1 MGIADDIKG
10 LTNEVVFSYESRISE
25 VGIIIDNT
33 YRILEEF
40 KTKRNEMSNQLKEN
54 LAKEGSLRKK
64 DFDSMMVEILSRQ
77 DEREKQVKG
86 LLRTFLEE
94 QKEAAQTIKK
104 NLAEGEKVRI
114 IDFKKILQDIQA
126 RQKGGENEVNMML
139 KEFQKEHKEMAES
152 LRTILDKGEAIRIK
166 DFKEMIKNIRSRQ
179 IERIN
184 EVREKL
190 DEFRKERQ
198 EFRKERQEMAS
209 EWQKLTIAMAKK
221 RADSLKG
228 GESREKEEITNG

>member
-1 MGIADDIKG
+1 MGIADDMKK
-10 LTNEVVFSYESRISE
+10 LTKEVVFSYESRISE

-77 DEREKQVKG
+77 DEREKQVKD

-104 NLAEGEKVRI
+104 NLSEGEKVRI
-114 IDFKKILQDIQA
+114 NDFKKILQDIQA

-152 LRTILDKGEAIRIK
+152 LRTLLDKGEAIRAN

-179 IERIN
+179 IERTN

-198 EFRKERQEMAS
+198 KMAS

-228 GESREKEEITNG
+228 GESREKEEITNS

>member
-10 LTNEVVFSYESRISE
+10 LTEEVVFSYESRISE

-77 DEREKQVKG
+77 DEREKQVKD

-114 IDFKKILQDIQA
+114 NDFKKILQDIQA

-152 LRTILDKGEAIRIK
+152 LRTLLDKGEAIRAN

-179 IERIN
+179 IERTN

-198 EFRKERQEMAS
+198 EMAS
-209 EWQKLTIAMAKK
+209 KWHKLTIAMAKK

-228 GESREKEEITNG
+228 GESREKEEITNS

>member
-1 MGIADDIKG
+1 MGIADDIKK

-64 DFDSMMVEILSRQ
+64 DFDSMMEEILSRQ
-77 DEREKQVKG
+77 DEREKQVKD

-114 IDFKKILQDIQA
+114 TDFKKILQDIQA
-126 RQKGGENEVNMML
+126 RQKARENKVSIALMT
-139 KEFQKEHKEMAES
+139 FQKEYKEVAES
-152 LRTILDKGEAIRIK
+152 LHNLLDKGEAIRIK
-166 DFKEMIKNIRSRQ
+166 DFKEMVKNIRSRQ
-179 IERIN
+179 IERAN

-198 EFRKERQEMAS
+198 DMAS
-209 EWQKLTIAMAKK
+209 EWHKLTIAMAKK
-221 RADSLKG
+221 K
-228 GESREKEEITNG
+228 SR

>member
-77 DEREKQVKG
+77 DEREKQVKD

-152 LRTILDKGEAIRIK
+152 LRTLLDKGEVLRIK
-166 DFKEMIKNIRSRQ
+166 DFKEMVKNIRSRQ
-179 IERIN
+179 IERTN

-198 EFRKERQEMAS
+198 EMAS
-209 EWQKLTIAMAKK
+209 EWHKLTIAMAKK

-228 GESREKEEITNG
+228 GESREKEEITNS

>member
-114 IDFKKILQDIQA
+114 DDFKKILQDIQA

-152 LRTILDKGEAIRIK
+152 LRALLDKGEVLRVK
-166 DFKEMIKNIRSRQ
+166 DFKEMVKNIRSRQ
-179 IERIN
+179 IERTN

-190 DEFRKERQ
+190 DK
-198 EFRKERQEMAS
+198 FRKERQEMAS
-209 EWQKLTIAMAKK
+209 EWHKLTIAMAKK

>member
-1 MGIADDIKG
+1 MEIADDIKR
-10 LTNEVVFSYESRISE
+10 LTKEVVFSYESRISE

-54 LAKEGSLRKK
+54 LAKKGSLRKK
-64 DFDSMMVEILSRQ
+64 DFDSMMEEILSRQ
-77 DEREKQVKG
+77 DEREKQVKDS
-86 LLRTFLEE
+86 LRTFLEE
-94 QKEAAQTIKK
+94 QKEVAQTIKK

-114 IDFKKILQDIQA
+114 NDFKKILQDIQA
-126 RQKGGENEVNMML
+126 RQKGGENEVSMML

-152 LRTILDKGEAIRIK
+152 LRTLLDKGEVLRAK
-166 DFKEMIKNIRSRQ
+166 DFKEMVKNIRSRQ
-179 IERIN
+179 IERTN

-198 EFRKERQEMAS
+198 EMAS
-209 EWQKLTIAMAKK
+209 EWHKLTITMAKK

-228 GESREKEEITNG
+228 GESREKEEITNS

>member
-1 MGIADDIKG
+1 MGIADDIKK

-40 KTKRNEMSNQLKEN
+40 KTKRNEMSNRLKEN

-64 DFDSMMVEILSRQ
+64 DFDSMMEEILSRQ
-77 DEREKQVKG
+77 DEREKQVKD

-94 QKEAAQTIKK
+94 QKEMAQTIKK

-114 IDFKKILQDIQA
+114 TDFKKILQDIQT
-126 RQKGGENEVNMML
+126 RQKARENTVSIALMT
-139 KEFQKEHKEMAES
+139 FQKEYKEVAES
-152 LRTILDKGEAIRIK
+152 LHNLLNKGEAIRIK
-166 DFKEMIKNIRSRQ
+166 DFKEMVKNIRSRQ
-179 IERIN
+179 IERAN
-184 EVREKL
+184 EVRKKL
-190 DEFRKERQ
+190 A

-209 EWQKLTIAMAKK
+209 EWHKLTIAMAKK
-221 RADSLKG
+221 RPNSLKV
-228 GESREKEEITNG
+228 GESREKEEITNS